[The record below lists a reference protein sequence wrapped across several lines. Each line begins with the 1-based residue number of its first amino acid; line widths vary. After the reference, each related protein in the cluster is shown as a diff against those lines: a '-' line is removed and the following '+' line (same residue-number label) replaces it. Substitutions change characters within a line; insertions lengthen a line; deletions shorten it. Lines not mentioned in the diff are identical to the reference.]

1 VKDGRTVHGARRKGD
16 EVTSDNDTKDYRV
29 PGFLGSAVAAGL
41 KKDKGL
47 DMALIYSE
55 REATAAGVFTTNK
68 VRAAPVLLTEENL
81 KSGKARA
88 IVVNAGNANACTGE
102 TGLQDARRTA
112 ELAASRLSLPWQTVL
127 VASTGVI
134 GRPLDMAR
142 IEGAMPDLVG
152 GLSGEG
158 LPSVSKAMMTTD
170 SFPKMSLFK
179 GLAGKTPYRILG
191 VAKGAGMI
199 MPNMATMLCFVLSD
213 IRISPERIR
222 QCLLASV
229 KTTFN
234 RITVDGDTSTN
245 DTVVVLANG
254 RADNSDLSHEETDG
268 FRSGLEQVMG
278 DLARMI
284 VRDGEGAT
292 KLVRVEVKGAMSA
305 ADAATGA
312 RTVANSSLVKTA
324 CYGQDPNWGRIM
336 AALGR
341 SGIAMAEA
349 AVDIWIDEVQIVS
362 GGLGLGD
369 EQERR
374 AAERMTRKEFS
385 IVVDLHQGSFGDQ
398 VFTCDL
404 THDYVSINANYR
416 T

>member
-1 VKDGRTVHGARRKGD
+1 MTT
-16 EVTSDNDTKDYRV
+16 ENEMKDYRV
-29 PGFLGSAVAAGL
+29 PGFSGTAVAAGL

-47 DMALIYSE
+47 DLALIYSE
-55 REATAAGVFTTNK
+55 REATAAGVFTTSK
-68 VRAAPVLLTEENL
+68 VRAAPVLVSEENL
-81 KSGKARA
+81 RSGRARA
-88 IVVNAGNANACTGE
+88 IVANAGNANACTGE
-102 TGLQDARRTA
+102 RGLGDARRTA
-112 ELAASRLSLPWQTVL
+112 ALAAARLSITPQTVL

-134 GRPLDMAR
+134 GRPLDMGC
-142 IEGAMPDLVG
+142 IEGAVPELVR
-152 GLSGEG
+152 GLSEDG
-158 LPSVSKAMMTTD
+158 LSAAAKAIMTTD

-179 GLAGKTPYRILG
+179 GLAGKTPYKILG
-191 VAKGAGMI
+191 IAKGAGMI
-199 MPNMATMLCFVLSD
+199 MPNMATMLCFILSD
-213 IRISPERIR
+213 IRISSERLR
-222 QCLLASV
+222 ECLSASV

-254 RADNSDLSHEETDG
+254 MADNPDLSNEEAVG
-268 FRSGLEQVMG
+268 FRSELEQVMG
-278 DLARMI
+278 ELAQMI

-292 KLVRVEVKGAMSA
+292 KLIRVEVKGAASA
-305 ADAATGA
+305 ADAAAGA

-341 SGIAMAEA
+341 SGISMAEA

-369 EQERR
+369 EPERR
-374 AAERMTRKEFS
+374 AAERMTRKAFS
-385 IVVDLHQGSFGDQ
+385 IIVDLHQGGFGDH
-398 VFTCDL
+398 VLTCDL